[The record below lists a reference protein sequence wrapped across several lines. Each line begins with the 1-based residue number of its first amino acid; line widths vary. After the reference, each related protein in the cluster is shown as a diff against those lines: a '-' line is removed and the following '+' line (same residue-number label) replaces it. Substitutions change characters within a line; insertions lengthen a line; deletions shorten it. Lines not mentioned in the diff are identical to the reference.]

1 MSLRNLLLIAAFLHP
16 VAGQPDYETAFQDF
30 EKKFDKTYT
39 DASER
44 KERFEKFKATYDFIE
59 TANGKN
65 NKYKLGLNAFADE
78 SPEDFAKSHFGYKKP
93 EKLWGGLES
102 VGTHVYD
109 GASLADSIDW
119 VSKGAVTSVKNQ
131 GQCGSCWSFS
141 TTGALEGALQIATGN
156 LVSLSEEMLVDC
168 SKQNHGCGGGSM
180 DLAFQY
186 VKKNGLCTEES
197 YKYIAGGGHAGKCKT
212 SSCTMG
218 LGEGQV
224 TGFKD
229 VAQNDVQAL
238 MSALM
243 QGPVSIAVEADKP
256 VFQSY
261 KSGVMTGMCGT
272 NLDHGILAVGYGT
285 EDGTKY
291 WKVKNSWGAVWGDN
305 GYAKLERGKGGSDE
319 CGILSQSSYP
329 LVSDKPGPGPSP
341 TPPTPP
347 SPPSPP
353 SPGTSHYEKPPCQ
366 DDEVQLQIQGIDG
379 SMCSSKC
386 TSSACP
392 TDVPA
397 GTKDTPSC
405 CLQDASSGDKYC
417 ALECGIGGCPPGA
430 SCKHPSGALLGV
442 CVYPSSKLGDTVK
455 NVNYVA
461 TQQDI
466 TV

>member
-1 MSLRNLLLIAAFLHP
+1 MSARHLLLAAAFLYP
-16 VAGQPDYETAFQDF
+16 VACQPDYETAFQDF
-30 EKKFDKTYT
+30 AEKFNKTYT

-44 KERFEKFKATYDFIE
+44 KERFEKFKATYDFIKE
-59 TANGKN
+59 QNGKN
-65 NKYKLGLNAFADE
+65 NKYQLGINTFADQSSE
-78 SPEDFAKSHFGYKKP
+78 EFAKSHFGYIKP
-93 EKLWGGLES
+93 KKLWGGLEN
-102 VGTHVYD
+102 VGTHVYN
-109 GASLADSIDW
+109 GEALEDSIDW
-119 VSKGAVTSVKNQ
+119 TKKGAVTPVKNQ

-141 TTGALEGALQIATGN
+141 TTGALEGALKMATGK
-156 LVSLSEEMLVDC
+156 LASLSEEMLVDC

-180 DLAFQY
+180 DLAFEY
-186 VKKNGLCTEES
+186 VEKNGLCTEES
-197 YKYIAGGGHAGKCKT
+197 YKYIAGKGHAGKCHK
-212 SSCTMG
+212 SSCSMG
-218 LGEGQV
+218 LGAGQV

-229 VAQNDVQAL
+229 VKSNSVESM

-243 QGPVSIAVEADKP
+243 KGPVSIAVEADKP
-256 VFQSY
+256 TFQSY
-261 KSGVMTGMCGT
+261 KSGVMTGLCGK

-291 WKVKNSWGAVWGDN
+291 WKVKNSWGSIWGMD

-319 CGILSQSSYP
+319 CGILSQASYP

-341 TPPTPP
+341 TPP

-353 SPGTSHYEKPPCQ
+353 SPGTSHYEQPPCQ

-386 TSSACP
+386 TESACP
-392 TDVPA
+392 TDVPE

-430 SCKHPSGALLGV
+430 SCKHPSGALMGV
-442 CVYPSSKLGDTVK
+442 CVYPSSEEGEHFQNVK
-455 NVNYVA
+455 YVA
-461 TQQDI
+461 TPQDI